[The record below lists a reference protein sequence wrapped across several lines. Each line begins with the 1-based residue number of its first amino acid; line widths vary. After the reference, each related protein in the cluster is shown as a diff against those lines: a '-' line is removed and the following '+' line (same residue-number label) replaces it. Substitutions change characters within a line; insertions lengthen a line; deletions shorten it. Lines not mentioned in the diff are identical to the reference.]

1 MVLKIIKYPE
11 AILRKK
17 AVPIDKISEEI
28 FKLADDMIETMLK
41 KDGIGLAAN
50 QIGSLLRIFVINTT
64 PHEDKPTPVVMI
76 NPEVLSQEG
85 SVNAEEG
92 CLSFP
97 ELYLSIVRPERVR
110 MHAKD
115 LYNEDFVYEMDGILA
130 RAVLHEIDHL
140 KGTLIIDY
148 ADVSE
153 QDKVKKYVDGLHC
166 KTTHT

>member
-1 MVLKIIKYPE
+1 MKIIKYPDE
-11 AILRKK
+11 ILRKK
-17 AVPIDKISEEI
+17 AVPIDRISEEI
-28 FKLADDMIETMLK
+28 FKLAEGMIEVMLK
-41 KDGIGLAAN
+41 EDGVGLAAN
-50 QIGSLLRIFVINTT
+50 QVGSLLRIFVINTT

-97 ELYLSIVRPERVR
+97 GLYLSIVRPEKVR

-130 RAVLHEIDHL
+130 RAILHEIDHL
-140 KGTLIIDY
+140 NGTLIIDY
-148 ADVSE
+148 VDASE

>member
-1 MVLKIIKYPE
+1 LKIIKYPD

-28 FKLADDMIETMLK
+28 FKLADDMVETMLK
-41 KDGIGLAAN
+41 EDGLGLAAN
-50 QIGSLLRIFVINTT
+50 QVGSRLRIFVINTT

-76 NPEVLSQEG
+76 NPEILSQEG
-85 SVNAEEG
+85 SVNTEEG

-97 ELYLSIVRPERVR
+97 ELYISIVRPEKVR

-115 LYNEDFVYEMDGILA
+115 LYGEDSVYEMDGVLA

-140 KGTLIIDY
+140 NGTLIIDY
-148 ADVSE
+148 VDASE
-153 QDKVKKYVDGLHC
+153 QDKVRKYVDGLQC
-166 KTTHT
+166 KTTDT

>member
-1 MVLKIIKYPE
+1 MVLNVIKYPDT
-11 AILRKK
+11 ILRKT
-17 AVPIDKISEEI
+17 AVPVDKISEDI
-28 FKLADDMIETMLK
+28 FKLTENMIETMIRE
-41 KDGIGLAAN
+41 DGIGLAAN
-50 QIGSLLRIFVINTT
+50 QVGSLLRIFVINTT

-85 SVNAEEG
+85 SVTAEEG

-97 ELYLSIVRPERVR
+97 ELYLTIARPERVR

-140 KGTLIIDY
+140 NGTLIIDHV
-148 ADVSE
+148 DSSE
-153 QDKVKKYVDGLHC
+153 QDKVKKYIDGLHC
-166 KTTHT
+166 ETTHT